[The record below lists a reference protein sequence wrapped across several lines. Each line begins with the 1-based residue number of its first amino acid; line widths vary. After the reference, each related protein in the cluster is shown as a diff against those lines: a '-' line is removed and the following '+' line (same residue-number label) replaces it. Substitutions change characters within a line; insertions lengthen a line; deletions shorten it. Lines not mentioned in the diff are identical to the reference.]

1 MVQKYKDISCAL
13 ILINNTFLEK
23 HSSLVGKGMVFAV
36 LLVVK
41 KRIAMKKTLILALLV
56 LLSLPIVAQSKDKKP
71 GLNKENCT
79 FVTKDG
85 KTFNLYGKVKIV
97 ESFPDIKV
105 QIVES
110 FEDLD
115 VKIVENFPDQCG
127 KIKLVENFPDV
138 KVQIVNSFPDI
149 KVKIVESF
157 PGVRR

>member
-1 MVQKYKDISCAL
+1 MKNNSIMKNLLLFVLFAL
-13 ILINNTFLEK
+13 
-23 HSSLVGKGMVFAV
+23 M
-36 LLVVK
+36 
-41 KRIAMKKTLILALLV
+41 AL
-56 LLSLPIVAQSKDKKP
+56 PMAAQSGDKKP
-71 GLNKENCT
+71 GINKENCT
-79 FVTKDG
+79 FTNKDG

-115 VKIVENFPDQCG
+115 IKIVESFPDQCG
-127 KIKLVENFPDV
+127 KVKLVESFPDV

-157 PGVRR
+157 PGVKK

>member
-1 MVQKYKDISCAL
+1 
-13 ILINNTFLEK
+13 
-23 HSSLVGKGMVFAV
+23 
-36 LLVVK
+36 
-41 KRIAMKKTLILALLV
+41 MKKTIIIALFALLALPV
-56 LLSLPIVAQSKDKKP
+56 MAQSKDKKP
-71 GLNKENCT
+71 GLNKENCI

-127 KIKLVENFPDV
+127 KIKLVESFPDV

-157 PGVRR
+157 PGVRK

>member
-1 MVQKYKDISCAL
+1 
-13 ILINNTFLEK
+13 
-23 HSSLVGKGMVFAV
+23 MVFLDV
-36 LLVVK
+36 NPIQ
-41 KRIAMKKTLILALLV
+41 IAMKKLLIIALFALMA
-56 LLSLPIVAQSKDKKP
+56 LPMTAQSNDKKV
-71 GLNKENCT
+71 GIDKENCT
-79 FVTKDG
+79 FTNKDG
-85 KTFNLYGKVKIV
+85 KTFNLNGKVKIV

-127 KIKLVENFPDV
+127 KVKLVESFPDV

-157 PGVRR
+157 PGVKK

>member
-1 MVQKYKDISCAL
+1 MKN
-13 ILINNTFLEK
+13 ILLFVLFTFL
-23 HSSLVGKGMVFAV
+23 
-36 LLVVK
+36 
-41 KRIAMKKTLILALLV
+41 AL
-56 LLSLPIVAQSKDKKP
+56 PMAAQSGDKKL
-71 GLNKENCT
+71 GINKENCT
-79 FVTKDG
+79 FTNKDG

-115 VKIVENFPDQCG
+115 VKIVESFPDQCG
-127 KIKLVENFPDV
+127 KVKLVESFPDM

-157 PGVRR
+157 PGVKK

>member
-1 MVQKYKDISCAL
+1 M
-13 ILINNTFLEK
+13 TFP
-23 HSSLVGKGMVFAV
+23 M
-36 LLVVK
+36 
-41 KRIAMKKTLILALLV
+41 M
-56 LLSLPIVAQSKDKKP
+56 AQSNDKKP
-71 GLNKENCT
+71 GLHKENCT
-79 FVTKDG
+79 FVNKDG

-115 VKIVENFPDQCG
+115 VKIVESFPDQCG
-127 KIKLVENFPDV
+127 KVKLVESFPDV

-157 PGVRR
+157 PGVKKWVCAHLQWEKSLSLPQIQFFDLWKTKKE

>member
-1 MVQKYKDISCAL
+1 MKNNSIMKNLLLIVLFAL
-13 ILINNTFLEK
+13 
-23 HSSLVGKGMVFAV
+23 M
-36 LLVVK
+36 
-41 KRIAMKKTLILALLV
+41 AL
-56 LLSLPIVAQSKDKKP
+56 PMAAQSGDKKP
-71 GLNKENCT
+71 GINKENCT
-79 FVTKDG
+79 FTNKDG

-115 VKIVENFPDQCG
+115 VKIVESFPDQCG
-127 KIKLVENFPDV
+127 KVKLVENFPDV

-157 PGVRR
+157 PGVKK

>member
-1 MVQKYKDISCAL
+1 
-13 ILINNTFLEK
+13 
-23 HSSLVGKGMVFAV
+23 MVFAV
-36 LLVVK
+36 LLVIK

-85 KTFNLYGKVKIV
+85 KTFNLYGKV
-97 ESFPDIKV
+97 

-127 KIKLVENFPDV
+127 KIKLVESFPDV